1 MAGGR
6 DLLPRSPRWLNGL
19 IWSSG
24 LGAAAFFVWRTLF
37 CDGEPSCI
45 PVGLSAV
52 LARVLACM
60 MLPVLLAVTIVT
72 RAVRWVL
79 E

>member
-6 DLLPRSPRWLNGL
+6 DLGPRSPRWLNGL

-24 LGAAAFFVWRTLF
+24 LGAAVYFIWRMLY
-37 CDGEPSCI
+37 CDGEPNCLT
-45 PVGLSAV
+45 PGLPLLMSRVFAV
-52 LARVLACM
+52 VA
-60 MLPVLLAVTIVT
+60 LPVLLAATLFA

-79 E
+79 D